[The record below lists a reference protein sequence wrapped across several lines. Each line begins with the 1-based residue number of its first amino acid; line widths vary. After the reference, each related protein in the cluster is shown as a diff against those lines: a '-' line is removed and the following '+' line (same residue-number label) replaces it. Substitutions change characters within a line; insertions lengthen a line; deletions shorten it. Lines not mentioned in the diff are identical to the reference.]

1 MKREGGSRGGGGG
14 GGGGGGVGITRII
27 IFKEK
32 IFTFLIMFF
41 ILNFIV

>member
-1 MKREGGSRGGGGG
+1 MKREGGR
-14 GGGGGGVGITRII
+14 GGGVGLTRII

-32 IFTFLIMFF
+32 IFHIVDNNGVAAAVF